1 MAGHGRRAKDSIQG
15 NWGIPGRQHGLCRC
29 CNCLHSESTLITSV
43 DSISASTADDPY
55 TVYLVIRWNCRAGS
69 NGCHK
74 EYNRIRSFRFFF
86 GIIRHGH
93 YIVRCRT
100 SWNFFSSF
108 LSWLMLKGRKLILWL
123 HVEGVTLTV
132 STFHPMPIE
141 KDPAG

>member
-1 MAGHGRRAKDSIQG
+1 MGDVRKIPSRATGEFRAADMDCVDADEE
-15 NWGIPGRQHGLCRC
+15 R
-29 CNCLHSESTLITSV
+29 LHSESTLITSV

-55 TVYLVIRWNCRAGS
+55 IVHLVIRWNCRAGS

-93 YIVRCRT
+93 YNVRCRT